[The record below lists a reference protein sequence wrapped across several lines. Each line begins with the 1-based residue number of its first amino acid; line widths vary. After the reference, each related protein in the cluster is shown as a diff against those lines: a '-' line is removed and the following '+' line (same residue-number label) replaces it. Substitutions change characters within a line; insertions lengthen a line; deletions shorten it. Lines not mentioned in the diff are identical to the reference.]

1 MLEISAG
8 LTDVAGVPAE
18 VAALYY
24 RVRFGGE
31 TAGEAEVGRAF
42 PGDVVA
48 RLDGSGEKSMHPEFG
63 RRVRMSGSTDY
74 LRTQATSRLML
85 DNVYSI
91 GASWVTMGPHIGQVA
106 LAFGAND
113 MGSLMIEENVVSS
126 AGTTFRATTEDFVH
140 LINAAGFTPVQR
152 DTLYRTVKAY

>member
-1 MLEISAG
+1 LLEISAG

-63 RRVRMSGSTDY
+63 RRVRMSGSLARSIVPLLAAMSSSDPGGMFEAV
-74 LRTQATSRLML
+74 LRSVLHFRHAIKIASVWATSKPE
-85 DNVYSI
+85 S
-91 GASWVTMGPHIGQVA
+91 
-106 LAFGAND
+106 
-113 MGSLMIEENVVSS
+113 
-126 AGTTFRATTEDFVH
+126 
-140 LINAAGFTPVQR
+140 
-152 DTLYRTVKAY
+152 